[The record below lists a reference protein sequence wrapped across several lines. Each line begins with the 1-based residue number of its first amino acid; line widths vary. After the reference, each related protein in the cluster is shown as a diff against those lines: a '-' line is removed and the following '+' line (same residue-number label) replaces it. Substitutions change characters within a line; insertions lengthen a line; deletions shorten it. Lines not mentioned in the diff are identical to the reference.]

1 MAALQGAIA
10 LPEVDHPLV
19 GIRQDLPLDVA
30 PARKPAFEEDTIV
43 AEGRARL
50 LPGRRE
56 RRVELSEV
64 VDRTHPA
71 TAAAA
76 RRLDQERRSEPGGG
90 PAERGVAARG
100 APGGRHAPPAGGLP
114 GPPPFPPGPP
124 PRPRGPPPP
133 PPRRPPPPRGTP

>member
-10 LPEVDHPLV
+10 LPEVDHPPV
-19 GIRQDLPLDVA
+19 GIRQDLHLDVA

-56 RRVELSEV
+56 RRVELGEG

-76 RRLDQERRSEPGGG
+76 RRLDQEWRSEPVGGS
-90 PAERGVAARG
+90 AKRVVAAGG
-100 APGGRHAPPAGGLP
+100 AREDRHARVLGDLASPLLVP
-114 GPPPFPPGPP
+114 
-124 PRPRGPPPP
+124 
-133 PPRRPPPPRGTP
+133 

>member
-10 LPEVDHPLV
+10 LPEVDHPPV
-19 GIRQDLPLDVA
+19 GIRQDLHLDVA

-56 RRVELSEV
+56 RRVELGEV

-76 RRLDQERRSEPGGG
+76 RRLDQERRAGPGGGGANAPRAPRWAPGGG
-90 PAERGVAARG
+90 PTPGAR
-100 APGGRHAPPAGGLP
+100 PFRR
-114 GPPPFPPGPP
+114 PPPFPPAPA
-124 PRPRGPPPP
+124 
-133 PPRRPPPPRGTP
+133 

>member
-19 GIRQDLPLDVA
+19 GIRQDLHLDVA
-30 PARKPAFEEDTIV
+30 PARKPVFEEDTIV

-76 RRLDQERRSEPGGG
+76 RRLDQERRSEPVGGS
-90 PAERGVAARG
+90 AKRGAAARG
-100 APGGRHAPPAGGLP
+100 GPGGRRAPAPRGLP
-114 GPPPFPPGPP
+114 
-124 PRPRGPPPP
+124 RPPPP
-133 PPRRPPPPRGTP
+133 PP